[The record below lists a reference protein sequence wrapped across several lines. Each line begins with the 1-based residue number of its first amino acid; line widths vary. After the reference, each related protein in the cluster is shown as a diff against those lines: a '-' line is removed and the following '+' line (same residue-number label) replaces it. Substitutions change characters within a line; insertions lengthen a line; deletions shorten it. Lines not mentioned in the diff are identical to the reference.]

1 MMGVGG
7 RCWVVVVGPL
17 VVLGELGGGG
27 CGGWWLW
34 WVLAVGDGGACVC
47 CGGFWGW
54 LVVNDAR
61 GR

>member
-1 MMGVGG
+1 MVVMGVGG

-47 CGGFWGW
+47 SGGFWG
-54 LVVNDAR
+54 
-61 GR
+61 